1 MSQHMQNHSIQLTEL
16 LVKALDRIDSLE
28 ARVGSLTEAHRESEN
43 KVNLLSKKLEEVEKE
58 SEEKG
63 KVIVRLEKQ
72 VKSIKCEEAIMNL
85 SRGDFVEKDCMATR
99 GPTVVSDES
108 SSLYSTTR
116 NSTTRNAATSSSLAL
131 KSLSS
136 RVPQSHSPEAVV
148 SRMQQEMDTHQTQL
162 LKISENLQTVQQSL
176 TQHAIVIDEVR
187 LRQDV
192 LDVKTTNGVFIW
204 KIPDIRRRFRDA
216 MDGRT
221 ISLYSPPFF
230 TSPHGYRMCVRT
242 YLNGDGIGKGTH
254 MSVFFVLMR
263 SEHDSL
269 LSYPF
274 KQSVRFTL
282 INQANPSASI
292 TEAFI
297 PDLSSPSFQKPEK
310 EMNVASG
317 FPKFARQSVL
327 QDEQFTKGNMIYIKC
342 QVDLTGLTPQ

>member
-1 MSQHMQNHSIQLTEL
+1 
-16 LVKALDRIDSLE
+16 
-28 ARVGSLTEAHRESEN
+28 
-43 KVNLLSKKLEEVEKE
+43 
-58 SEEKG
+58 
-63 KVIVRLEKQ
+63 
-72 VKSIKCEEAIMNL
+72 MNL
-85 SRGDFVEKDCMATR
+85 TRGDFVEKDCMATR
-99 GPTVVSDES
+99 GPTIASDEP

-116 NSTTRNAATSSSLAL
+116 NSATRNAASSSLAL

-136 RVPQSHSPEAVV
+136 RVPQSRSTEAVV
-148 SRMQQEMDTHQTQL
+148 SQMQQEMDTHQTQL

-310 EMNVASG
+310 DMNVASG

-327 QDEQFTKGNMIYIKC
+327 QDDQFTQGNMIYIKC